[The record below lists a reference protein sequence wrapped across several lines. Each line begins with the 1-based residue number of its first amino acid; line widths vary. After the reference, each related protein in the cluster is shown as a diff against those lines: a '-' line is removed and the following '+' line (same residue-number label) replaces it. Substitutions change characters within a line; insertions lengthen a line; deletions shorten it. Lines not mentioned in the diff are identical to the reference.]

1 MQRNTPMKIDSGL
14 DLFKECL
21 FDSLT
26 TPRLMLNYLD
36 SLATIED
43 DNLQK
48 RLLKELIHSY
58 VMLEKRVD
66 ALLKNTLP
74 EMVAE
79 EIKYQNGFAPRHY
92 ECTILFSDFVG
103 FTRLAEKISG
113 ERLIHALDRLFTGF
127 DEIVDRHEGTKIKT
141 IGDAYMAVFGAPIR
155 IEGHA
160 LLAVRSAIELV
171 DYLNAFNRETDPP
184 FHVRIGIHTGN
195 VMAGVVG
202 RDRMQFDV
210 FGDDVNIASRFESSG
225 EAGRINVSETTYLQT
240 KEHIEFEERGLVALK
255 NKASMRAYFVKGNR

>member
-1 MQRNTPMKIDSGL
+1 
-14 DLFKECL
+14 
-21 FDSLT
+21 
-26 TPRLMLNYLD
+26 MLAYLD

-43 DNLQK
+43 DQLQK

-58 VMLEKRVD
+58 VALEKRVD
-66 ALLKNTLP
+66 SLLKNTLP
-74 EMVAE
+74 ESVAE
-79 EIKYQNGFAPRHY
+79 EIKYENRFIPRSY

-103 FTRLAEKISG
+103 FTRLAEKVSG
-113 ERLIHALDRLFTGF
+113 ERLIHTLDRIFTGF
-127 DEIVDRHEGTKIKT
+127 DQIIDQHKGTKIKT

-155 IEGHA
+155 IADHA
-160 LLAVRSAIELV
+160 LSAVLAALELV
-171 DYLNAFNRETDPP
+171 HFLNAFNREADTP
-184 FHVRIGIHTGN
+184 FYMRIGIHTGT

-240 KEHIEFEERGLVALK
+240 KNHVEFEERGWVGLK
-255 NKASMRAYFVKGNR
+255 NKANMKAYFVRREKG